1 MQIIIKINSIIEL
14 ILDENQNDM
23 IERLIRIIKP
33 TVEKMSTERLN
44 KITSEAEH
52 NK

>member
-1 MQIIIKINSIIEL
+1 VFAAKNTEKSLQKKFTRKIT
-14 ILDENQNDM
+14 M
-23 IERLIRIIKP
+23 KKLIRIIKP